1 MNICKQIRERLGLT
15 QRDLAAVLGCT
26 QGNVSHY
33 ENDAHGMPV
42 ETAKRLIDYAKKRD
56 VNISFEE
63 IYARAQEGA
72 Q

>member
-42 ETAKRLIDYAKKRD
+42 DTAKLLIDYAKKQG
-56 VNISFEE
+56 VSISFED
-63 IYARAQEGA
+63 IYAPAQEGV